1 MLWGGYTVKILISG
15 TTKQEQHLTTWQH
28 LWVPQKHLGA
38 CVVLAVVSFQL
49 RHLITP
55 SPKSE
60 RHRWFVWAL
69 LSPLLSPSQ
78 KIARDPDVDS
88 LEAGGSRTQSSSF
101 ANRFGLA
108 FVTFS
113 RWWGGRGKDG
123 GVSGLGVQQPLVC
136 REDQQSSDVLCESE
150 QTLLLHLSL
159 ANKGTRPWSTH
170 RIRASLELQQAM
182 ELTPCVLCFHTFPDC
197 EKYLY
202 WAVWTLCLAHCYDLP
217 LIFISAYFRIQGL
230 DTFGFVYY
238 ENRRNF
244 IPWTNARSISKK

>member
-113 RWWGGRGKDG
+113 RWWGGRGRT
-123 GVSGLGVQQPLVC
+123 GVCQDWVC
-136 REDQQSSDVLCESE
+136 SSPWCAGRTSRAQMCFVNQSKLSCCSCPWQIKGQGHGAHTESE
-150 QTLLLHLSL
+150 HPWNYSRPWNLLHVCC
-159 ANKGTRPWSTH
+159 ASTH
-170 RIRASLELQQAM
+170 FQTVRNISTEQCEPCALPIAM
-182 ELTPCVLCFHTFPDC
+182 TCH
-197 EKYLY
+197 
-202 WAVWTLCLAHCYDLP
+202 
-217 LIFISAYFRIQGL
+217 
-230 DTFGFVYY
+230 
-238 ENRRNF
+238 
-244 IPWTNARSISKK
+244 